1 MHSTPVRKSQGSQND
16 FHPLGEELF
25 LPIVH
30 KDKVKSVHS
39 EHNYSLDCKT
49 NKLGDSSEEFTD
61 LGDKQSMSTEYP
73 ENSVEDAL
81 RSINSEEE
89 SAALV
94 DYPALDGT
102 DGMDQLQ
109 SNIVDGNSEPE
120 RNKSDDGHSSG
131 TEEIDVDNCDI
142 DGVNLSDK
150 EEGVEKLEDGQ
161 RILPSENGELS
172 DPGETIDPDAT
183 INPTVNAET
192 KITKNLVVQEDVH
205 DQRHGETNSENV
217 IEDTENGSTPK
228 RRRLGIFG
236 PKFKPQKLSVNL
248 QDLSVDLAMPLNK
261 DNVLKLQKEQESE
274 ENFIVQYCCNKCQKR
289 TFTREGYETHLL
301 HAHQIRNADKY
312 PPTILRKTFKSPES
326 LHVNSV
332 SSGNNEYEENIEK
345 ESENEETGMDAVTE
359 EPTSSNNDDIDN
371 PNDSEIEQGE
381 IATEENA
388 ENKDDECSKEDVP
401 DNPENSINETTE
413 SAEHALMDSS
423 QSEPLMYPHFSEH
436 PDEPTVQCPECP
448 QKIFYE
454 GGLKLHSE
462 THNSTRDKPTI
473 QCPECEEKFFFQSGL
488 DHHYQSHV
496 RQKGRESGLYSEE
509 ETAMNVT
516 EPIQTEDKPTGKK
529 RPKAGTSAQK
539 VAAKKGRKTVNSD
552 VETENENDSI
562 NSVRTCSSAYDKKSI
577 NSDSKGKKKRGRG
590 RPRQAGKLPRRYKGK
605 LIKNS
610 ADLNTSED
618 TERQQ
623 DMKEGLA
630 ALEHLRQKKK
640 DEEAAIFASLKRE
653 YNLWSGRDVSKTEK
667 IKETLDLKKK
677 EKPKEDNSNQS
688 KNKGRGLK
696 RGSGTSSKNIKKDEE
711 IDITEIPDKK
721 KPDDNLKD
729 ESTKSKQNKG
739 IKNIDKV
746 PEVVNPEDIDL
757 TKPNDEERE
766 EKKKSGSNKRS
777 KGSKASKTKDKVKA
791 KAKIEPEKPTEDGK
805 ELRSRTINPA
815 EPSTSKTDDECEN
828 SGS

>member
-1 MHSTPVRKSQGSQND
+1 M
-16 FHPLGEELF
+16 
-25 LPIVH
+25 
-30 KDKVKSVHS
+30 
-39 EHNYSLDCKT
+39 
-49 NKLGDSSEEFTD
+49 
-61 LGDKQSMSTEYP
+61 
-73 ENSVEDAL
+73 
-81 RSINSEEE
+81 
-89 SAALV
+89 
-94 DYPALDGT
+94 
-102 DGMDQLQ
+102 
-109 SNIVDGNSEPE
+109 
-120 RNKSDDGHSSG
+120 
-131 TEEIDVDNCDI
+131 
-142 DGVNLSDK
+142 
-150 EEGVEKLEDGQ
+150 EKLEDSQ

-172 DPGETIDPDAT
+172 DPDETIDPDAT
-183 INPTVNAET
+183 IDPTVNAEP

-217 IEDTENGSTPK
+217 IEDTENGSTQK

-236 PKFKPQKLSVNL
+236 PKFKRQKLSVKL
-248 QDLSVDLAMPLNK
+248 QDVSVDLAMPLNK
-261 DNVLKLQKEQESE
+261 DDVLKLQKEQESE
-274 ENFIVQYCCNKCQKR
+274 DNFIVQYCCNKCQKR
-289 TFTREGYETHLL
+289 TFTRAGYETHLL

-312 PPTILRKTFKSPES
+312 PPTLLRKTFKSPES

-332 SSGNNEYEENIEK
+332 NSADNEYEENIEK

-359 EPTSSNNDDIDN
+359 EPTSPNNDDIDN
-371 PNDSEIEQGE
+371 PNNSEIEQGE
-381 IATEENA
+381 ITTEENA
-388 ENKDDECSKEDVP
+388 ENKDDESSKEDVP

-448 QKIFYE
+448 QKFFYE
-454 GGLKLHSE
+454 GSLKHHLE
-462 THNSTRDKPTI
+462 THDSTRDKQTI
-473 QCPECEEKFFFQSGL
+473 QCPECEETFFYQAGL
-488 DHHYQSHV
+488 DHHYNSHV
-496 RQKGRESGLYSEE
+496 RQKHRESGLYSEE

-516 EPIQTEDKPTGKK
+516 EPIQTEVKPTGKK
-529 RPKAGTSAQK
+529 RPKVGTSAKK

-562 NSVRTCSSAYDKKSI
+562 NSVRTCSSAYENKSI

-618 TERQQ
+618 TERQH

-630 ALEHLRQKKK
+630 ALERLKQKKK

-653 YNLWSGRDVSKTEK
+653 YNLQSCRDVSKTEK

-677 EKPKEDNSNQS
+677 EKPKEDNLNQS

-696 RGSGTSSKNIKKDEE
+696 RCSGTSSKNIKKDEE

-729 ESTKSKQNKG
+729 ESTKSKRNKG

-746 PEVVNPEDIDL
+746 PEVINPEDIDL

-777 KGSKASKTKDKVKA
+777 KGSKASKTKDK
-791 KAKIEPEKPTEDGK
+791 EK
-805 ELRSRTINPA
+805 
-815 EPSTSKTDDECEN
+815 
-828 SGS
+828 